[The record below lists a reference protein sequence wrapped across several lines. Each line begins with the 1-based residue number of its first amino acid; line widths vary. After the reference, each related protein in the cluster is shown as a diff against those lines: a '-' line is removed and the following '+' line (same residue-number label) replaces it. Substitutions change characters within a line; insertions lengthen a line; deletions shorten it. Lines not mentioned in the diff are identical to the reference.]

1 MDTVLGIFL
10 TVLIITATVLCIYSI
25 LVMKKLVQQ
34 VGELQKDV
42 KQLVNNTIPVLQN
55 LNEVTLKA
63 NRIVS
68 SAENYW
74 EGIERSIENVRVKF
88 SHLTSPSRFDG
99 VEYPARN
106 LIQNAKALTKGLGA
120 FWQEFR
126 RK

>member
-10 TVLIITATVLCIYSI
+10 TILIITATVLCIYSI

-55 LNEVTLKA
+55 LNDVALKA

-74 EGIERSIENVRVKF
+74 EGIERSIENVRLKF
-88 SHLTSPSRFDG
+88 SSLTSTSRFDG
-99 VEYPARN
+99 TEYPARN
-106 LIQNAKALTKGLGA
+106 LIQNAKALAKGIGA

-126 RK
+126 RR